1 MVFVRESTTD
11 NKQEQPFV
19 CPIDKSDVKC
29 THKQKKNLES
39 LFQKHASVFT
49 KDEMTLDIQ
58 RQSNTRSQPYIKCQS
73 HSLTRESHQTS
84 FKRQRITYESF
95 RIMVSFKKVTVLVL
109 PLLCEL
115 EKRMVPWGYAL
126 ITDVSMPR
134 QSEISSD
141 YQESKSPS
149 MSSVMQNC
157 PQQWI

>member
-1 MVFVRESTTD
+1 MLRILKTWCLSENPQQTTSK
-11 NKQEQPFV
+11 NNV

-84 FKRQRITYESF
+84 FKRQRISYKSF

-115 EKRMVPWGYAL
+115 EKRMVP
-126 ITDVSMPR
+126 
-134 QSEISSD
+134 
-141 YQESKSPS
+141 
-149 MSSVMQNC
+149 
-157 PQQWI
+157 

>member
-29 THKQKKNLES
+29 NHKQKKNLES

-95 RIMVSFKKVTVLVL
+95 RIMVSFKKVTVFVL

-115 EKRMVPWGYAL
+115 EKRMVP
-126 ITDVSMPR
+126 
-134 QSEISSD
+134 
-141 YQESKSPS
+141 
-149 MSSVMQNC
+149 
-157 PQQWI
+157 